1 MLTESFMT
9 LMNASSNRSNH
20 NRSAKEIKE
29 TKKCHSSPVNSVNL
43 DSSIPMREKAKLRTQ
58 VKQMHT
64 VGL

>member
-1 MLTESFMT
+1 
-9 LMNASSNRSNH
+9 MNAPSKRSNH

-29 TKKCHSSPVNSVNL
+29 TKNCYSSPVNSVNL
-43 DSSIPMREKAKLRTQ
+43 DSSIPLREKEKLQ

>member
-1 MLTESFMT
+1 MT

-43 DSSIPMREKAKLRTQ
+43 DSSIPLREKAKLQ

>member
-1 MLTESFMT
+1 MPTKSFMT
-9 LMNASSNRSNH
+9 LMNAPSKRSNH

-29 TKKCHSSPVNSVNL
+29 TKNCYSSPVNSVNL
-43 DSSIPMREKAKLRTQ
+43 DSSIPLREKEKLQ